1 MSDLRRD
8 MTAATIHHLKTWPD
22 PFEAVWQG
30 RKRAEFRKADRNFRV
45 GDILHLMEFDPDK
58 RPHFPG
64 RWVRAEITDVRL
76 GGPFGIPEGY
86 AMLSMDVY
94 DRGTEGAG
102 I

>member
-1 MSDLRRD
+1 
-8 MTAATIHHLKTWPD
+8 
-22 PFEAVWQG
+22 
-30 RKRAEFRKADRNFRV
+30 
-45 GDILHLMEFDPDK
+45 MEFDPDK